1 MHLPPKEAIMLNFTY
16 CKLSALQRILPFSLL
31 SKWKWS
37 MFNCFFSLSVL
48 NNKLWVEWKKKSF
61 QQLLRRIFGFY
72 SLTYSTKL
80 FFWADLKVPVCHVM
94 YASTLWSTSD
104 NNSWELFTLFWNAS
118 KRCQSFLCFRVP
130 VCSAG
135 SWVLDDRSSVL
146 GVSFFKPEPCSETSK
161 LPKTDPWTPSTC
173 ALLVNIL
180 QHTLNTS
187 PLQGAFYAQW
197 KAIVWGSLRDTL
209 FNKQEREKQPAY
221 TVSSMVFTGFCAS
234 RPS

>member
-1 MHLPPKEAIMLNFTY
+1 MNLPPKEAIMLSFTY
-16 CKLSALQRILPFSLL
+16 CKLSALQRISPFSLL

-48 NNKLWVEWKKKSF
+48 NNKLREEWKKIAFSNC
-61 QQLLRRIFGFY
+61 LEGSFY

-94 YASTLWSTSD
+94 YASALWSTSD
-104 NNSWELFTLFWNAS
+104 NNSWELFTLFWKAS

-187 PLQGAFYAQW
+187 PLQGAFYAEW

-209 FNKQEREKQPAY
+209 FNNQEREKQPEY
-221 TVSSMVFTGFCAS
+221 TISSMVFTGFCAS